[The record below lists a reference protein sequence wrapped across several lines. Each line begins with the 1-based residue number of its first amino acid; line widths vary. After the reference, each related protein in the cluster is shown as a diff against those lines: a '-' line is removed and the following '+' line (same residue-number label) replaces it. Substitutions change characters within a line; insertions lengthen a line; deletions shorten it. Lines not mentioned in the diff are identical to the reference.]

1 MFACKLLVHAE
12 HVSHFPSS
20 YAYVSGWYIGFRSDM
35 SPQFEDE
42 CLTESHYLLVGLA
55 FGVEIGSSLGPSHRK
70 CCQRIL
76 ECLLECEEFQDGLI
90 YGRMEP
96 DTSLIRP
103 DGAVVL
109 YPVAHVGL
117 YPAVIVC
124 PGDAEGN
131 DSVGNAY
138 PFNEV
143 AVLEFGVAVVYFF
156 DAFQD
161 FGYRLVVLGLIR
173 ESPFEPV
180 KNFF

>member
-1 MFACKLLVHAE
+1 
-12 HVSHFPSS
+12 
-20 YAYVSGWYIGFRSDM
+20 
-35 SPQFEDE
+35 
-42 CLTESHYLLVGLA
+42 
-55 FGVEIGSSLGPSHRK
+55 
-70 CCQRIL
+70 
-76 ECLLECEEFQDGLI
+76 
-90 YGRMEP
+90 MEP
-96 DTSLIRP
+96 DASLIRP

-109 YPVAHVGL
+109 HPVAHVGL

-131 DSVGNAY
+131 DSVRNAY